1 MAPSVSYVSFINL
14 LVLADRFHYS
24 HHFWYD
30 GYLLSS
36 EQEALLLRYNNILC
50 NRINVA
56 MYLMRLG
63 QFVNVQTNIWLHDAS
78 VYIW

>member
-1 MAPSVSYVSFINL
+1 MDIC
-14 LVLADRFHYS
+14 LAVNKKRC
-24 HHFWYD
+24 
-30 GYLLSS
+30 YLDI
-36 EQEALLLRYNNILC
+36 YNILC

-56 MYLMRLG
+56 MHLMRLG